1 MIAAINERKAEELYA
16 EIERNPLFRPPVNEE
31 DRSLSNV
38 PFVFNEDGMDDSAF
52 LHFCDERGPQTLKGH
67 RPVREFRASIYNA
80 MPKTGMDPLSMEKAM
95 LRNMLEKTGKNI
107 EDWIALVKAKNFSK
121 HGEIVNYLKSDF
133 SLTHG
138 YANLIARKSLSN
150 NWR

>member
-1 MIAAINERKAEELYA
+1 
-16 EIERNPLFRPPVNEE
+16 
-31 DRSLSNV
+31 
-38 PFVFNEDGMDDSAF
+38 
-52 LHFCDERGPQTLKGH
+52 
-67 RPVREFRASIYNA
+67 
-80 MPKTGMDPLSMEKAM
+80 MEKAM

-107 EDWIALVKAKNFSK
+107 EDWIALVKANNFLK

-150 NWR
+150 NLR